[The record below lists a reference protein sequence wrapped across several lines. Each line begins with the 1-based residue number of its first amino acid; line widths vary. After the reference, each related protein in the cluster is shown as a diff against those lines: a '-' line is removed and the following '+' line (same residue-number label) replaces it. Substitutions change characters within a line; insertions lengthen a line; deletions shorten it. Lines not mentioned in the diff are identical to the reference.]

1 MQPCRETL
9 AKCHS
14 ILAEATS
21 QLWEDKN
28 RTGLRIPAADRTKGV
43 GKQVLVFVSLKGTA
57 FSSRLRAPNTGV
69 FLLFVF
75 VSASS

>member
-28 RTGLRIPAADRTKGV
+28 RTGLRISAADRMKGV
-43 GKQVLVFVSLKGTA
+43 GKQVRVFVSERN
-57 FSSRLRAPNTGV
+57 RL
-69 FLLFVF
+69 
-75 VSASS
+75 